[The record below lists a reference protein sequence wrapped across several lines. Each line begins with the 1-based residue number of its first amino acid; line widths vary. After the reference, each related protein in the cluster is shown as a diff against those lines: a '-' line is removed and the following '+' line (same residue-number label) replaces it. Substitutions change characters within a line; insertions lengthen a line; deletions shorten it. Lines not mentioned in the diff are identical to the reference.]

1 MQEVGG
7 SNPPF
12 PTTFGE
18 ALNLN
23 ATENRNRRKV
33 ASNSGFE
40 TPKRFDE
47 ASSRAEMEQ
56 CEALRAKPR

>member
-23 ATENRNRRKV
+23 ATENRHRRKV

-56 CEALRAKPR
+56 C